1 MSDTVA
7 SSQNGRTGPA
17 QAQAQETARIRC
29 IVVDDHPAV
38 RTGLRE
44 LLAIEPG
51 LMVLEA
57 FATAES
63 ALSFAERQRVDVA
76 VVDYQLG
83 GRSGLWLSR
92 RLHGLPDPPA
102 VLIYSAFSD
111 WLLAAACVV
120 AQASGLVSKTVLG
133 GELATR
139 IREAAAGVRHLP
151 VVAPALSDVLRRR
164 LDADEQ
170 AIYGML
176 ASGISADEIARTLRM
191 RLDDLDATLWTMLR
205 KLERVERGIDE
216 RRA

>member
-1 MSDTVA
+1 MSPAPVTTPPTPPAA
-7 SSQNGRTGPA
+7 SRPPTDARS
-17 QAQAQETARIRC
+17 ETTRVRC

-51 LMVLEA
+51 LVVLDA

-63 ALSFAERQRVDVA
+63 ALSFAERHRVDVA

-92 RLHGLPDPPA
+92 RLNALPDPPA

-120 AQASGLVSKTVLG
+120 AEASGLVSKTVLG
-133 GELATR
+133 GELAER
-139 IREAAAGVRHLP
+139 IRDAAGGRRSLP
-151 VVAPALSDVLRRR
+151 VVAPALAEVLRRR
-164 LDADEQ
+164 LDAEEQ

-176 ASGISADEIARTLRM
+176 ASGIATEEISRTLRIPPGEI
-191 RLDDLDATLWTMLR
+191 DATLWAMLR
-205 KLERVERGIDE
+205 KLERVERDG
-216 RRA
+216 

>member
-1 MSDTVA
+1 MSDERTA
-7 SSQNGRTGPA
+7 FGNGHAAAAPG
-17 QAQAQETARIRC
+17 TARIRC

-57 FATAES
+57 FSTAES
-63 ALSFAERQRVDVA
+63 ALGFAEGHEIDVA
-76 VVDYQLG
+76 IVDYQLG

-92 RLHGLPDPPA
+92 RLQELSDPPA

-111 WLLAAACVV
+111 WLLSAACVV

-133 GELATR
+133 DELAMR
-139 IREAAAGVRHLP
+139 IREAAAGARRLP
-151 VVAPALSDVLRRR
+151 VVAPALSEMLRRR
-164 LDADEQ
+164 FDPDEQ

-176 ASGISADEIARTLRM
+176 ASGISADEISRTLRM
-191 RLDDLDATLWTMLR
+191 RPGDVDATLWTMLR
-205 KLERVERGIDE
+205 KLERVERGDDG
-216 RRA
+216 RGV